1 MEGSSNRVKQTFS
14 LSEEILERLDDV
26 WLELRKRKL
35 KSVNK
40 SAIVEFALENILK
53 DVDRLAQ
60 RFST

>member
-1 MEGSSNRVKQTFS
+1 LEGSSNRVKQTFS